1 MCKST
6 IDRVQSP
13 WLRLSQAREYLQMSN
28 NQLRSL
34 VKSGAIRSVVRG
46 NTTFVRTDWLDT
58 WMESL
63 PSGASP
69 LATVAG
75 GSTTVS

>member
-1 MCKST
+1 
-6 IDRVQSP
+6 
-13 WLRLSQAREYLQMSN
+13 MSN

-34 VKSGAIRSVVRG
+34 VKSGAIPSYRRG
-46 NTTFVRTDWLDT
+46 NTTFVNTQDLDR
-58 WMESL
+58 WMMSL

-75 GSTTVS
+75 GSTTVN